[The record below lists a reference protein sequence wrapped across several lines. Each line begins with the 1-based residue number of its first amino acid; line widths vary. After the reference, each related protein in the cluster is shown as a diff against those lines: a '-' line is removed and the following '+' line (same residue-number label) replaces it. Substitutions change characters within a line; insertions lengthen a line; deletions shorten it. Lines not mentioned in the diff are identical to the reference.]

1 MSVTIDGDRDGLLAH
16 STDPRSE
23 VWLTLLDATSGM
35 AAPTGDT
42 LRVPGWAIPAIAWW
56 WATEDVVT
64 EPPLVTSR
72 ARARIN
78 AATQRADRLQVILD
92 TPVENWVWPVVV
104 DGPDGPVRFDAPAD
118 FGFTRQLRDFQSEQV
133 ARLLGGADGMNFSVP
148 GAGKTAVAYACLG
161 AWFTAGT
168 VTRALVVA
176 PISAHEAWETEP
188 GRCFAEGRAPTVAIN
203 PLRPASQVVVAHYE
217 VLQNPEMLAGLN
229 RWLASGPS
237 VVIFDEAHRA
247 KAGRDGVRGQAC
259 LQLAASATHRFVL
272 TGTPAPNSP
281 ADLRVMFDLVWA
293 GQGHALV
300 HHPRRNRC
308 FVRATKPMLHLP
320 PMELAHERVPLS
332 DAHRRLYQATIG
344 VAANAVTDPAIRAD
358 LAQIGRIVMLLLQA
372 ATNPAAVLDP
382 DSPLRMRGERMG
394 VDLDSL
400 ARSAAT
406 EVVPA
411 KFVRVR
417 QLVNAGAAEGEKTLV
432 WANFTHHI
440 DDLARLL
447 ADHEPAVV
455 MGSVP
460 RHDPR
465 APADRVRE
473 LARFRTDPDCRVLL
487 ATPQSL
493 GEGVSLHET
502 CTRQIH
508 VDRTYNAGV
517 YLQALD
523 RTHRLGLDP
532 DSRAKATILIA
543 EGTID
548 ERIEARLNTKVAT
561 MAALL
566 NDPDLAG
573 LCLPDFDD
581 VLSVTELFLDGG
593 NAQDLDDLFA
603 HLRSR

>member
-1 MSVTIDGDRDGLLAH
+1 MSVTIDGDGDGLLAH

-23 VWLTLLDATSGM
+23 VWLTLVDATSGM
-35 AAPTGDT
+35 ATPTGDT
-42 LRVPGWAIPAIAWW
+42 LRVPGWAIPAIVWW
-56 WATEDVVT
+56 WATEEVVA
-64 EPPLVTSR
+64 EPPWVTGR
-72 ARARIN
+72 ARARIS

-92 TPVENWVWPVVV
+92 TPVEHWAWPVVV
-104 DGPDGPVRFDAPAD
+104 DGPDGPMRFDAPAD
-118 FGFTRQLRDFQSEQV
+118 FGFSRELRNFQREQV

-161 AWFTAGT
+161 AWFTAGK

-203 PLRPASQVVVAHYE
+203 PPQPASQVMVVHYE
-217 VLQNPEMLAGLN
+217 VLQDREVLARLN
-229 RWLASGPS
+229 RWLVSAPS

-272 TGTPAPNSP
+272 TGTPAPNRP

-308 FVRATKPMLHLP
+308 FVRATKPMLQLP
-320 PMELAHERVPLS
+320 PMELAIERVPLS
-332 DAHRRLYQATIG
+332 HAHRRLYLATLG
-344 VAANAVTDPAIRAD
+344 VAASAVQDPAVRSD

-400 ARSAAT
+400 ARSAAS
-406 EVVPA
+406 EIVPA
-411 KFVRVR
+411 KLVRVR
-417 QLVNAGAAEGEKTLV
+417 QLVNVDVADGEKTLI

-440 DDLARLL
+440 HALTRLL

-455 MGSVP
+455 MGSVS
-460 RHDPR
+460 RRDPR
-465 APADRVRE
+465 APTDRVRE
-473 LARFRTDPDCRVLL
+473 LARFRADPNCHVLL

-523 RTHRLGLDP
+523 RIHRLGLAP
-532 DSRAKATILIA
+532 DARAKATILIA

-548 ERIEARLNTKVAT
+548 ERIEGRLNTKVAA
-561 MAALL
+561 MATLL
-566 NDPDLAG
+566 HDPDLAG

-581 VLSVTELFLDGG
+581 VLSATELFLDGG
-593 NAQDLDDLFA
+593 NADDLADLFA
-603 HLRSR
+603 LLGA

>member
-1 MSVTIDGDRDGLLAH
+1 MSVTIDGDSDGLLAH

-23 VWLTLLDATSGM
+23 VWLTLLDATSDM

-56 WATEDVVT
+56 WATEDVVA
-64 EPPLVTSR
+64 EPPLVTQR
-72 ARARIN
+72 ARVRIN

-92 TPVENWVWPVVV
+92 TPSEDWVWPIVV
-104 DGPDGPVRFDAPAD
+104 DGPDGPVRFDDPAD
-118 FGFTRQLRDFQSEQV
+118 FGFTRPLRDFQSEQI

-168 VTRALVVA
+168 VTRCLVVA

-188 GRCFAEGRAPTVAIN
+188 DRCFAEGRAPMVAIN
-203 PLRPASQVVVAHYE
+203 PPRPVGQVVVVHYE
-217 VLQNPEMLAGLN
+217 VLQDPEMLARLN
-229 RWLASGPS
+229 RWLASAPS

-259 LQLAASATHRFVL
+259 LRLAASATHRYVL

-281 ADLRVMFDLVWA
+281 ADLKVMFDLVWA
-293 GQGHALV
+293 GKGHALV
-300 HHPRRNRC
+300 RHSRRNRC

-320 PMELAHERVPLS
+320 PMELAIERVSLS
-332 DAHRRLYQATIG
+332 DAHQRLYRAALG
-344 VAANAVTDPAIRAD
+344 VAANSVADPAIRTD

-372 ATNPAAVLDP
+372 ATNPSAVLDP
-382 DSPLRMRGERMG
+382 DSPLRMRSERMG

-400 ARSAAT
+400 ARRAAS

-417 QLVNAGAAEGEKTLV
+417 QLVNADSDEGQKILV
-432 WANFTHHI
+432 WTNFTHHI
-440 DDLARLL
+440 HELARLL
-447 ADHEPAVV
+447 ADHKPAVV

-460 RHDPR
+460 RRDPR
-465 APADRVRE
+465 APTDRVRE
-473 LARFRTDPDCRVLL
+473 LARFRGDPACHVLL

-517 YLQALD
+517 FLQALD
-523 RTHRLGLDP
+523 RTHRLGLAP
-532 DSRAKATILIA
+532 DARAKATILVA
-543 EGTID
+543 EATID
-548 ERIEARLNTKVAT
+548 ERIEGRLNAKVAT
-561 MAALL
+561 MATLL

-593 NAQDLDDLFA
+593 NADDLADLFA
-603 HLRSR
+603 LLDA